1 MSAVN
6 VIHFSLDVSA
16 MSRLAVESKNSTNAT
31 GKNNSLGRR
40 AQIRACLFFV
50 REEIFLERYQIG
62 GQAIIEGVLMRGR
75 NFIATA
81 VRKSDGSID
90 LKTRRVRSIS
100 DRYPILKLPLI
111 RGIVSIFESM
121 TLGIKSMNDSARISG
136 DEEQLTDSELKLT
149 MILAIGFAIGFFI
162 VIPDLTAKFLNS
174 IDPNLVEGL
183 TRIGML
189 LIYLTMISKFRGM
202 NRILQ
207 YHGAEHQTI
216 NCYESG
222 EDLTVENVRKCS
234 RFHPR
239 CGTSFLLIV
248 ILVSILIFGFI
259 DLNDLWIRIASQILL
274 LPIIAGISYEL
285 IRSKN
290 PIVRSIISPLM
301 YLQILT
307 TRSPDDSMIEVAI
320 TALDAVKE

>member
-1 MSAVN
+1 
-6 VIHFSLDVSA
+6 

-81 VRKSDGSID
+81 IRKSDGSID

-121 TLGIKSMNDSARISG
+121 TLGMKSMNYSSQISSD
-136 DEEQLTDSELKLT
+136 DEDPLTDSELKLT
-149 MILAIGFAIGFFI
+149 IILAIGFMIGIFI
-162 VIPDLTAKFLNS
+162 VIPTLTAKFLDPL
-174 IDPNLVEGL
+174 DPNFVEGL
-183 TRIGML
+183 IRIGIL
-189 LIYLTMISKFRGM
+189 LIYLTMISKFRDM

-248 ILVSILIFGFI
+248 ILVSIFIFSF
-259 DLNDLWIRIASQILL
+259 LNCNDLWIRILSQILL

-320 TALDAVKE
+320 KALDVVKE

>member
-81 VRKSDGSID
+81 VRKSDGSIY

-136 DEEQLTDSELKLT
+136 DEDPLTDSELKLT
-149 MILAIGFAIGFFI
+149 IILAI

>member
-1 MSAVN
+1 
-6 VIHFSLDVSA
+6 
-16 MSRLAVESKNSTNAT
+16 
-31 GKNNSLGRR
+31 
-40 AQIRACLFFV
+40 
-50 REEIFLERYQIG
+50 
-62 GQAIIEGVLMRGR
+62 MRGR

-81 VRKSDGSID
+81 IRKSDGSID

-121 TLGIKSMNDSARISG
+121 TLGIKSMNYSSQISSD
-136 DEEQLTDSELKLT
+136 DEDPLTDSELKLT
-149 MILAIGFAIGFFI
+149 IILAIGFAIGFFI

-189 LIYLTMISKFRGM
+189 SIYLTMISKFRDM

-259 DLNDLWIRIASQILL
+259 DLNDLWIRIVSQILL

-290 PIVRSIISPLM
+290 PILRSIISPLM